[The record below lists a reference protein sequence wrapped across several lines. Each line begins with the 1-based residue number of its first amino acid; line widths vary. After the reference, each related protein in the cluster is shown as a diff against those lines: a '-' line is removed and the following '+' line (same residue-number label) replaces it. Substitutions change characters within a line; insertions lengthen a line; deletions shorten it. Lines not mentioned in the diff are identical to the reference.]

1 MRELAPPANAFH
13 QMKME
18 ARNPAASRAIG
29 PNFGTS
35 ERQKSAAAMP
45 LASISMV
52 LALFS
57 GLVVRELFAIPLQQ
71 ASDCRDGKP
80 RRHAQRAPTSVSRQ
94 RLTGHAAE
102 KFKPLTRQWTCRDR
116 ELARR
121 ESGAR
126 GAAPRVQ
133 IKDSADQS
141 LLPPGSRNSW

>member
-1 MRELAPPANAFH
+1 
-13 QMKME
+13 MKME

-80 RRHAQRAPTSVSRQ
+80 RRMLSGLALLFPAND
-94 RLTGHAAE
+94 LTGHAAE
-102 KFKPLTRQWTCRDR
+102 KFLPLTRQ
-116 ELARR
+116 
-121 ESGAR
+121 
-126 GAAPRVQ
+126 
-133 IKDSADQS
+133 
-141 LLPPGSRNSW
+141 